1 VKNIFSVIL
10 ACFVMQISFAQEE
23 FVVPSRKI
31 TQFPFIQ
38 LTGGIILLQARF
50 DSFKDTLN
58 FVLDTG
64 SGGISLDSS
73 AVVHFGIKPDP
84 SNRTIRGIAGV
95 RNVGFLNHKKL
106 HLPGLTIDSLN
117 FHVNNYDLLTAVYGE
132 RIDGIIGYSVFSRY
146 IVKINYDSTHVEFWT
161 KGAIKYPRG
170 GHLLRPSISF
180 LPVQTAQAKDQ
191 IMVQTRF
198 LIDIGAGLN
207 VLFNRDFIKDS
218 SLLRKNRKLYVK
230 EAEGLGGKV
239 DMHLTVLREFRL
251 GPYRFKN
258 VPVNI
263 FDDEFNVTSYP
274 HLGGLI
280 GNDLL
285 RRFNVVL
292 NYEQRE
298 FHLLPNT
305 HFHDN
310 FDYSYS
316 GLELYMV
323 DGVIIIGD
331 VAKDSPAEKAGLQE
345 GDTVIAINKNFS
357 QNLSLYKV
365 SLQNASE
372 AINMIIARKEQLM
385 EFKFKVKNI
394 MKNK

>member
-1 VKNIFSVIL
+1 
-10 ACFVMQISFAQEE
+10 
-23 FVVPSRKI
+23 
-31 TQFPFIQ
+31 
-38 LTGGIILLQARF
+38 
-50 DSFKDTLN
+50 
-58 FVLDTG
+58 
-64 SGGISLDSS
+64 
-73 AVVHFGIKPDP
+73 
-84 SNRTIRGIAGV
+84 
-95 RNVGFLNHKKL
+95 
-106 HLPGLTIDSLN
+106 
-117 FHVNNYDLLTAVYGE
+117 
-132 RIDGIIGYSVFSRY
+132 
-146 IVKINYDSTHVEFWT
+146 
-161 KGAIKYPRG
+161 
-170 GHLLRPSISF
+170 
-180 LPVQTAQAKDQ
+180 
-191 IMVQTRF
+191 
-198 LIDIGAGLN
+198 LN

-239 DMHLTVLREFRL
+239 DMHLTVLREFKL

-285 RRFNVVL
+285 RRFNVIL

>member
-1 VKNIFSVIL
+1 
-10 ACFVMQISFAQEE
+10 
-23 FVVPSRKI
+23 
-31 TQFPFIQ
+31 
-38 LTGGIILLQARF
+38 
-50 DSFKDTLN
+50 
-58 FVLDTG
+58 
-64 SGGISLDSS
+64 
-73 AVVHFGIKPDP
+73 
-84 SNRTIRGIAGV
+84 
-95 RNVGFLNHKKL
+95 
-106 HLPGLTIDSLN
+106 
-117 FHVNNYDLLTAVYGE
+117 
-132 RIDGIIGYSVFSRY
+132 
-146 IVKINYDSTHVEFWT
+146 
-161 KGAIKYPRG
+161 
-170 GHLLRPSISF
+170 
-180 LPVQTAQAKDQ
+180 
-191 IMVQTRF
+191 
-198 LIDIGAGLN
+198 
-207 VLFNRDFIKDS
+207 
-218 SLLRKNRKLYVK
+218 
-230 EAEGLGGKV
+230 
-239 DMHLTVLREFRL
+239 MHLTVLREFRL

-285 RRFNVVL
+285 RRFNVVI

-372 AINMIIARKEQLM
+372 AINMIIARNEQLM

-394 MKNK
+394 LKNK